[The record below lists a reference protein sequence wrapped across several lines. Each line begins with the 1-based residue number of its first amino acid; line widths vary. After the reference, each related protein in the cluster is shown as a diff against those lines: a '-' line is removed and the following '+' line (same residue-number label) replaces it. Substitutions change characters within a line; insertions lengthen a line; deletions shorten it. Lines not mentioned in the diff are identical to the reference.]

1 MKKHWILLL
10 IIILSA
16 LTYFFIQNDLLKN
29 EPINL
34 KNTILKNLN
43 LQKEPLQKIVSNSVS
58 SDSSLTESKENKITD
73 EQLNLWLQK
82 EVKNIELPVTD
93 PISAE
98 QKTKN
103 LVNQLSQP
111 QIKILMQK
119 VLDNELAMNERIFAN
134 YSLTLYS
141 GENANQNLYEL
152 INSKMPDYKNVQV
165 HSEDEVKRAQDYAL
179 RYTQIDALA
188 MNAENGDHVALTLLT
203 QIVNNGTDGKIQ
215 NYAKRKLKEISKQ

>member
-1 MKKHWILLL
+1 MKKYWILLV